1 VKALGWKWLP
11 VVLAGIVTLATGSPG
26 SSSTGAKSVASA
38 RAFAVKVLVPDGP
51 GGGTAEVA
59 APPDGAALDQSFAFP
74 DDGSIVSTGPV
85 SATATTGGS
94 SVRSTAR
101 STASVT
107 NLQLFGGEIAAVK
120 VSDQAVVSAGPK
132 DSYGRLTAPPGM
144 TLSVLGET
152 VTAIPN
158 LQIPLAD
165 WGYAVVLE
173 QAVDPTAPAGRRGY
187 RATVAALDVRL
198 ILDHGGLPAGSE
210 ILIGYSESAARA
222 TKAAPPPVKPKKKAQ
237 PKHKKTAPHRQ
248 HHQSREHRPQGP
260 APRVKVKEP
269 QLSPFGPPPVK
280 APPKQVRPTLG
291 GGYVFPVYGPSS
303 FTDTFGA
310 ARADVGW
317 HHGDDIFAPLGAP
330 IVAVANG
337 AVFSVGWNNLGGN
350 RFWLSDRQ
358 GNQFYYA
365 HLSAFSPLAVN
376 GARVNAGDVLGFVGN
391 TGDAEG
397 TPYHLHFEIHPVSM
411 LGMGY
416 DGVVD
421 PTSYLLAWQHLR
433 NLGFSGAG
441 SGYAPR
447 TIVRPSAPKPG
458 MLILRSVDISSASS
472 LSAASIKKALAAG
485 GYSGV
490 VEGES
495 VLLGVPRLSKTR

>member
-1 VKALGWKWLP
+1 V
-11 VVLAGIVTLATGSPG
+11 PG
-26 SSSTGAKSVASA
+26 
-38 RAFAVKVLVPDGP
+38 GP
-51 GGGTAEVA
+51 GGGTAEAV
-59 APPDGAALDQSFAFP
+59 APPDASALDQSFSYP
-74 DDGSIVSTGPV
+74 EDGSIVSTGPV
-85 SATATTGGS
+85 SATASTGPGGE
-94 SVRSTAR
+94 RATAR

-107 NLQLFGGEIAAVK
+107 GLQLFGGEITAAK
-120 VSDQAVVSAGPK
+120 LSDQAVVSAGPR
-132 DSYGRLTAPPGM
+132 DSYGRLTAPPGL
-144 TLSVLGET
+144 TLSVLGQSMSPT
-152 VTAIPN
+152 PN

-173 QAVDPTAPAGRRGY
+173 QAVDPTAPIGRRAY
-187 RATVAALDVRL
+187 RASVTALDVRL
-198 ILDHGGLPAGSE
+198 ILDHGGLPAGSQ
-210 ILIGYSESAARA
+210 ILVGYSESYA
-222 TKAAPPPVKPKKKAQ
+222 KAKSAPPPVHPKKKVE
-237 PKHKKTAPHRQ
+237 KKRTKTTP
-248 HHQSREHRPQGP
+248 REQRHPSP
-260 APRVKVKEP
+260 APRTRAPAPKVKVEEP

-280 APPKQVRPTLG
+280 APPKQARPNLKG
-291 GGYVFPVYGPSS
+291 GGYVFPVFGPSS

-310 ARADVGW
+310 ARADTGW

-337 AVFSVGWNNLGGN
+337 TVFSVGWNDLGGN
-350 RFWLSDRQ
+350 RLWLSDRQ

-391 TGDAEG
+391 TGDAEA

-433 NLGFSGAG
+433 NLGFSGGA

-447 TIVRPSAPKPG
+447 TVVRPSAPQPG
-458 MLILRSVDISSASS
+458 MVLLQAVDISSASS
-472 LSAASIKKALAAG
+472 LSPASIKKALEAG
-485 GYSGV
+485 GSGII
-490 VEGES
+490 EGES
-495 VLLGVPRLSKTR
+495 VLLGVPKLSKNR